1 VPIKCIYS
9 RREKES
15 VRERERG
22 GGSKRESER
31 ERERERGERKGKR
44 EGEREGERSQFQPAI
59 NYSSN

>member
-22 GGSKRESER
+22 WEVRERAR
-31 ERERERGERKGKR
+31 EREGRGERKGKR
-44 EGEREGERSQFQPAI
+44 EGERGREISVSTCYKLFQ
-59 NYSSN
+59 